1 MTKPSDDENKPVDLG
16 QFRHRRA
23 MTAYKTESDAA
34 IAARNDL
41 RSAAWATLNDL
52 WNEWAEGLPKVPC
65 VGQVGLSSDPGVILM
80 DVLLDLMWL
89 AQVHGADKE
98 DIRQSLVDA
107 VGLLTDLEQA
117 LAEMADRYVGRRLK
131 VIEETNS

>member
-1 MTKPSDDENKPVDLG
+1 MTKPSDDENKPVDLE
-16 QFRHRRA
+16 QFRLSRT
-23 MTAYKTESDAA
+23 MTAYKTEYHK
-34 IAARNDL
+34 L
-41 RSAAWATLNDL
+41 RSAAEAALNDL
-52 WNEWAEGLPKVPC
+52 WNEWAEGLPKVPR
-65 VGQVGLSSDPGVILM
+65 VGQVGLSSDPGVIFL

>member
-16 QFRHRRA
+16 HFRHRRA
-23 MTAYKTESDAA
+23 MSAYRTESDK
-34 IAARNDL
+34 L
-41 RSAAWATLNDL
+41 RSAAWAALNDL

-65 VGQVGLSSDPGVILM
+65 PGQVGLSSDPGVIFLE
-80 DVLLDLMWL
+80 VLVDLMWL

-107 VGLLTDLEQA
+107 MGLLTDLEQA

>member
-23 MTAYKTESDAA
+23 MTAYKTESDK
-34 IAARNDL
+34 L
-41 RSAAWATLNDL
+41 RSAAWAALNDL

-65 VGQVGLSSDPGVILM
+65 PGKVGLSSDPGVIFFE
-80 DVLLDLMWL
+80 VLLDLMWL